1 MPSLLH
7 AALAGTILL
16 SSAAPAAAAL
26 IPFNATRT
34 NSGPVV
40 PIAGGP
46 CAPGLTLPFLPG
58 APTFNQG
65 TSNLGDF
72 AATIN
77 ECPVGP
83 PPAPNANS
91 PWLFEFD
98 NGTLFGTKFGNP
110 TGPIA
115 GGFGFVSTFTILG
128 GTGFFAGATGGF
140 TGVGDVVFARSP
152 LAIETLTGS
161 VDIDVPEPAAI
172 TLFGLGTLAFAGAM
186 QVRRRR
192 SATSG

>member
-1 MPSLLH
+1 MPRLLPALLAGSLL
-7 AALAGTILL
+7 LL
-16 SSAAPAAAAL
+16 SSAPAAAVA

-34 NSGPVV
+34 NAGPVV
-40 PIAGGP
+40 PVADGP

-77 ECPVGP
+77 ECPIGA

-115 GGFGFVSTFTILG
+115 GGFGFVSTFTVLG

-140 TGVGDVVFARSP
+140 TGVGDVVFTRSP

-161 VDIDVPEPAAI
+161 LDVDVPEPAAI
-172 TLFGLGTLAFAGAM
+172 ALFGLGTLALAGAM
-186 QVRRRR
+186 QGRRRR
-192 SATSG
+192 SAASG

>member
-1 MPSLLH
+1 MPRLLR
-7 AALAGTILL
+7 AALTGSFLLL
-16 SSAAPAAAAL
+16 SIAPAAAAV

-34 NSGPVV
+34 NAGPVV
-40 PIAGGP
+40 PVTGGA
-46 CAPGLTLPFLPG
+46 CAPGLTLPFVPG

-77 ECPVGP
+77 ECPLGA

-110 TGPIA
+110 TGPIE
-115 GGFGFVSTFTILG
+115 GGFGFMSTFAILG

-140 TGVGDVVFARSP
+140 TGVGNVVFGRNP

-172 TLFGLGTLAFAGAM
+172 TLFGLSTLALAGARR
-186 QVRRRR
+186 VRRQR